1 VRNPDANLPS
11 GDTNQNQSQ
20 RPDTFARLQQRG
32 IDYARIK
39 RIVQFE
45 CPQDRLLF
53 AQWFKGR
60 TIKQVLKQAAEWK
73 AFLKKDV
80 ILSLSPDLKAQVER
94 FVVGTELLACRALM
108 EGSAR
113 VGPLDLRIICLPT
126 RHDEQGRP
134 VFINPDREIVAV
146 HRETKEERRARLP
159 GSRDLA
165 LQAEDLE
172 RAYKELRLWDQLS
185 KGDLSRKLISKR
197 SPQGWPVY
205 TRLII
210 PRLYELMVPHYPF
223 PGHRWARHGTKKGE
237 RLAQLPTVL
246 LEDMLEIL
254 RLEHLYAFEQMTVPQ
269 LKAILQRDL
278 ARENPRNKSKKWPK
292 N

>member
-1 VRNPDANLPS
+1 MERSLWVRNPDANLPS

-113 VGPLDLRIICLPT
+113 VGPWDLRIICPPATTNKAGLCSSIQIERLWQFTARP
-126 RHDEQGRP
+126 RKSAGR
-134 VFINPDREIVAV
+134 
-146 HRETKEERRARLP
+146 
-159 GSRDLA
+159 GSRVAAISLC
-165 LQAEDLE
+165 
-172 RAYKELRLWDQLS
+172 R
-185 KGDLSRKLISKR
+185 RKTLNAHIR
-197 SPQGWPVY
+197 S
-205 TRLII
+205 
-210 PRLYELMVPHYPF
+210 
-223 PGHRWARHGTKKGE
+223 
-237 RLAQLPTVL
+237 
-246 LEDMLEIL
+246 
-254 RLEHLYAFEQMTVPQ
+254 
-269 LKAILQRDL
+269 
-278 ARENPRNKSKKWPK
+278 
-292 N
+292 

>member
-1 VRNPDANLPS
+1 MRNPDANLPS

-73 AFLKKDV
+73 AFLKKEV

-126 RHDEQGRP
+126 RHDEQGRLSRP
-134 VFINPDREIVAV
+134 HLLGPGL
-146 HRETKEERRARLP
+146 HRQR
-159 GSRDLA
+159 A
-165 LQAEDLE
+165 LQGGLVGTGRRDAA
-172 RAYKELRLWDQLS
+172 RGPRRLCI
-185 KGDLSRKLISKR
+185 GA
-197 SPQGWPVY
+197 
-205 TRLII
+205 T
-210 PRLYELMVPHYPF
+210 E
-223 PGHRWARHGTKKGE
+223 A
-237 RLAQLPTVL
+237 
-246 LEDMLEIL
+246 
-254 RLEHLYAFEQMTVPQ
+254 
-269 LKAILQRDL
+269 
-278 ARENPRNKSKKWPK
+278 
-292 N
+292 